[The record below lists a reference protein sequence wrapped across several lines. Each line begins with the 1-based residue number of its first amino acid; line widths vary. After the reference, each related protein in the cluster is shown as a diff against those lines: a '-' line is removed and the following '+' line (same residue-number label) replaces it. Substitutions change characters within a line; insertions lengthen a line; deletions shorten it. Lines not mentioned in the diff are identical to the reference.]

1 MSSLWPDTLS
11 LTHDVQGSPYLS
23 CFACSGRV
31 AGVTGDIGVQVENL
45 GGLAGREG
53 ATDTSGITRRSSSNM
68 LLLQIGAQRRL
79 VDKLASFRRERRH
92 QMSWRRTSLLDDH
105 GRENAGRFIPATP
118 DSRIE
123 LPADVVYTP
132 VGPAFSA
139 SHFSRPFQASEGAS
153 SHIFNKNPSLCSV
166 RIDRMWNYMNRAD

>member
-1 MSSLWPDTLS
+1 MSCL
-11 LTHDVQGSPYLS
+11 
-23 CFACSGRV
+23 ACSRPV
-31 AGVTGDIGVQVENL
+31 AGVTSDIGVQVENL

-53 ATDTSGITRRSSSNM
+53 ATDTSSITWRFSSKM
-68 LLLQIGAQRRL
+68 LLLQIGAQRRP

-92 QMSWRRTSLLDDH
+92 QMSWRRASLLDDTS
-105 GRENAGRFIPATP
+105 NQNTSRFILATP
-118 DSRIE
+118 NGRIE

-153 SHIFNKNPSLCSV
+153 SHIFNKKSEPVLGS
-166 RIDRMWNYMNRAD
+166 Y